1 MDFLNNLNVII
12 SIIAGLVTIGTA
24 LGSVKFL
31 QRKATSSEQ
40 RQVVRLSSS
49 LKQTS
54 YQIVPKSLSK
64 LDWME
69 VLWKGF
75 EDILRSREGMGW
87 LYALIILFVGLF
99 ITFNIA
105 LYIGIIFVGFYICF
119 IILFYVYFVG
129 RRIEEKVDDIN

>member
-1 MDFLNNLNVII
+1 MELLNNINVVI

-40 RQVVRLSSS
+40 KQVVRLSSS
-49 LKQTS
+49 LKQPA
-54 YQIVPKSLSK
+54 YQIVPKLLSK

-75 EDILRSREGMGW
+75 EDAIKSKEGKGW
-87 LYALIILFVGLF
+87 FYALMILGIGSF
-99 ITFNIA
+99 ISFYIA
-105 LYIGIIFVGFYICF
+105 IYIGIIFIGFYACF

-129 RRIEEKVDDIN
+129 RRIDEKVAIIN